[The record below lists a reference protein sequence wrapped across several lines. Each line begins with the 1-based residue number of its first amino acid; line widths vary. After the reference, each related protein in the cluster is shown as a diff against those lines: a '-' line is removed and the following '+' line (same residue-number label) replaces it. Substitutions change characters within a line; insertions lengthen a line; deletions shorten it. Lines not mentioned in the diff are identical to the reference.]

1 MDPLTLLIL
10 AALVVCT
17 VIVITTAVRRAK
29 HRTASYVVVEKYNT
43 LAILSFVLS
52 FCISIAAIVLGHIAL
67 SQITRTHERGW
78 GLAVAGLVLGYLGLI
93 AGTIWLFFVFTQLAA
108 IS

>member
-10 AALVVCT
+10 VALVACT
-17 VIVITTAVRRAK
+17 VIVITTAARRAK
-29 HRTASYVVVEKYNT
+29 HRTTSYVTVEKYNT

-52 FCISIAAIVLGHIAL
+52 FCISIAAIVLGHTAL
-67 SQITRTHERGW
+67 SQINRTHERGW
-78 GLAVAGLVLGYLGLI
+78 GLAVVGLVLGYLGLI
-93 AGTIWLFFVFTQLAA
+93 AGAIWLFFVVTQLAA